1 MANDWQSALKYPT
14 VYRLRG
20 AFYPALFIVLLITAR
35 RWFPLTSSCLFLL
48 CRHIRSVTRSSA
60 FSRTWRQSRGRRR
73 KENPRCC
80 HRDPFLASLHPTL
93 SSPPLPSLPHP
104 RRASLYLKMASRLLK
119 PDSTIPN
126 FTLSTQLPR
135 SPPVYIQT
143 LFRSNCVDMFG
154 LWCHVNTSSSS
165 LLLPRCSSQTS

>member
-14 VYRLRG
+14 VYRPRG
-20 AFYPALFIVLLITAR
+20 ASYPALFIVLLITAR

-93 SSPPLPSLPHP
+93 SSPSLSPSSLACLSLLENGISAPKTRLDNPQLHSKHTTPALPSCVYTNP
-104 RRASLYLKMASRLLK
+104 RPFLD
-119 PDSTIPN
+119 PI
-126 FTLSTQLPR
+126 
-135 SPPVYIQT
+135 V
-143 LFRSNCVDMFG
+143 
-154 LWCHVNTSSSS
+154 
-165 LLLPRCSSQTS
+165 